1 MLEHSGQK
9 HFLMSLVP
17 AGLAVDVR
25 GSDGVGSEYESTK
38 YLLSPAGVPV
48 FTYTVVEGRSKLLI
62 SHGKILLLPL

>member
-9 HFLMSLVP
+9 HFLMSFVP
-17 AGLAVDVR
+17 TGLVDVR
-25 GSDGVGSEYESTK
+25 GSDGVGSEDESTK

-62 SHGKILLLPL
+62 SHGEILLLPL